1 MEDIIKKIEE
11 YQAEHKVRYNAAM
24 AKPFDEIVYELAGV
38 IGAYQSQL
46 EIVKLYLELEC
57 RIKKS

>member
-1 MEDIIKKIEE
+1 MENIIKKIEE

-24 AKPFDEIVYELAGV
+24 AKPFDEIVFELAGV

-46 EIVKLYLELEC
+46 EMIKIELQWQT
-57 RIKKS
+57 KKS

>member
-11 YQAEHKVRYNAAM
+11 YQVENKVRYDAAM
-24 AKPFDEIVYELAGV
+24 AKPFNEIVFDLAGV

-46 EIVKLYLELEC
+46 EM
-57 RIKKS
+57 IKNEITWQTKK

>member
-1 MEDIIKKIEE
+1 MENLIKKIEQ

-24 AKPFDEIVYELAGV
+24 AKPFDEIVFELAGV

-46 EIVKLYLELEC
+46 EMIKIELQWQT
-57 RIKKS
+57 KKS